1 MGGLGASTNSGLDA
15 SKMEE
20 AGVAFDSEE
29 GFFTL
34 GAFLSVL
41 PLFLERI

>member
-1 MGGLGASTNSGLDA
+1 MGGLGASPNSGLDA